1 MTYNT
6 WSMDAT
12 LRALAD
18 GTRRQI
24 LALVWR
30 KERTAGG
37 IADEFAL
44 TRPAISQHLGVLLAS
59 GLVSV
64 RRVGTRRF
72 YRANRRAIMQLRAD
86 LGAFWDSHLSLL
98 KEAAEAARRKGRR
111 L

>member
-1 MTYNT
+1 
-6 WSMDAT
+6 MDAM

-30 KERTAGG
+30 EERTAGA
-37 IADEFAL
+37 IADEFAV

-59 GLVSV
+59 ELVSV
-64 RRVGTRRF
+64 RRVGTRRL
-72 YRANRRAIMQLRAD
+72 YRANRRAIVRLRAD
-86 LGAFWDSHLSLL
+86 LGVFWDRHLSRL
-98 KEAAEAARRKGRR
+98 KEAAEAASRKGRR